1 MGGHVKKF
9 DLYAWPF
16 MYHTIF
22 IYHLLSVLVDVTMG
36 GKFDYYKDV
45 IHFLSKVTF
54 SSVGTA
60 VVFGVQGTGFEPCSG
75 R

>member
-1 MGGHVKKF
+1 
-9 DLYAWPF
+9 

-60 VVFGVQGTGFEPCSG
+60 VVFGVQGTGFECSEYKV
-75 R
+75 RDSNLARDVNYH